1 MFRRPGDLL
10 RMRYELLGLIAGVF
24 TTLSLVP
31 QLYRVLRLKTAREI
45 SLPFTL
51 FMAIGNLL
59 WLIYGLLAGLAP
71 ILLWNS
77 ISLLLSTGL
86 VLAKLKYGKQ

>member
-1 MFRRPGDLL
+1 LSA
-10 RMRYELLGLIAGVF
+10 ELLGLVAGVF

-31 QLYRVLRLKTAREI
+31 QLYRVLKLKEARQI

-51 FMAIGNLL
+51 LMSIGNLL
-59 WLIYGLLAGLAP
+59 WLGYGLMAGLAP

-77 ISLLLSTGL
+77 ISLLLSVSLT
-86 VLAKLKYGKQ
+86 LAKLKYGQR

>member
-1 MFRRPGDLL
+1 
-10 RMRYELLGLIAGVF
+10 MRYELLGLIAGVF

-51 FMAIGNLL
+51 LMAIGNLL
-59 WLIYGLLAGLAP
+59 WLGYGLLAGLAP

-77 ISLLLSTGL
+77 ISLMLSTGL